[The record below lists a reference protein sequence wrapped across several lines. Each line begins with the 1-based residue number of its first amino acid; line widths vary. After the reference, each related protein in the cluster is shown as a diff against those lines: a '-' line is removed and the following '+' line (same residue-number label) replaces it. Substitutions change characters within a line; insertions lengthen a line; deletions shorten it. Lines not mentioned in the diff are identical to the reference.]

1 MSAFNFVNKVASMSV
16 NAWPF
21 PKPTF
26 EAVLVSYDT
35 PPILNT
41 IKYVH
46 AISETGRGGVTIA
59 YRKCSDTRNSR
70 MVEVAVAYC
79 SPADTFSKKVGY
91 ALATKAFLDGR
102 TILVPARSSKEDE
115 SIPHNLRAMFWYA
128 TN

>member
-1 MSAFNFVNKVASMSV
+1 MSAFNFVNKVAAMSV
-16 NAWPF
+16 SAWPF

-26 EAVLVSYDT
+26 ETTFVANKSVSVV
-35 PPILNT
+35 NT

-79 SPADTFSKKVGY
+79 SPADAFSKKVGH

-102 TILVPARSSKEDE
+102 TILVPARSNKEDE